1 MLLDGLVLTG
11 TSEIQNVH
19 VESGITFPITATQGR
34 VFYLTAISGAYDIG
48 LYVYNGS
55 NWVTGDITGVT
66 AGTGLVGGGTG
77 GNVTL
82 SIDTNIVYKSS
93 PYDIAGSI
101 LGKPAAAAVVMR
113 LVAVRNFQFAANFT
127 TSLAKAATNSTGA
140 ATFSIQ
146 KNGSQFGTIAFAA
159 GGATGTFAST
169 LTSFAAGDVLT
180 VVAPGTADA
189 TLGDIEYML
198 VGTLL

>member
-1 MLLDGLVLTG
+1 MLVDGLVLTS

-19 VESGITFPITATQGR
+19 VESGTSFPITTTQGR
-34 VFYLTAISGAYDIG
+34 AFYLTAINGAYSVG
-48 LYVYNGS
+48 FYVYDGY
-55 NWVTGDITGVT
+55 NWVTGDITAVT

-77 GNVTL
+77 GNITL
-82 SIDTNIVYKSS
+82 SVDTNIVYKSS

-127 TSLAKAATNSTGA
+127 TSLAKAATSSTA
-140 ATFSIQ
+140 AASFSIQ
-146 KNGSQFGTIAFAA
+146 KNGAQFGTMSFAA
-159 GGATGTFAST
+159 GGTTGTFTST

-180 VVAPGTADA
+180 VVAPSTADA